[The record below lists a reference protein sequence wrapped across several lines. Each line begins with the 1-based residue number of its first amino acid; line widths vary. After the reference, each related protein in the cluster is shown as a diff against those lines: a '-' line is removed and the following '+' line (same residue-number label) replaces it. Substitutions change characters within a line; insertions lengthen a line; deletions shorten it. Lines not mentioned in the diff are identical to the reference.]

1 MVALHVA
8 ALVEGGHGLVGR
20 PRLDLHEEGLLVRAL
35 GARRLSRVHVLPR
48 GRAAQH
54 VVDLEDKRGLASR
67 MAGWE
72 TFASVLSRGV

>member
-35 GARRLSRVHVLPR
+35 GARRLSRVHVLPGR
-48 GRAAQH
+48 RAAKN
-54 VVDLEDKRGLASR
+54 VVHLE
-67 MAGWE
+67 
-72 TFASVLSRGV
+72 